1 MYLHYAPH
9 IKVRI
14 FFHTDLCIRIYQ
26 RTYKWIYTPWYVWNI
41 RAHIHICTYLRMYMT
56 NNFANNANICTLWD
70 VFSYDKKVHK
80 CYKTVIIISIISNA
94 TVTASA
100 SLLYWSNYCRRA
112 LTLYARNFSFFAIHS
127 IIFLCKYATAHTLL
141 YSFFQ

>member
-26 RTYKWIYTPWYVWNI
+26 RTYKWIYTP
-41 RAHIHICTYLRMYMT
+41 IHMCTYLRMYMT

-70 VFSYDKKVHK
+70 AFSYDKKK
-80 CYKTVIIISIISNA
+80 YISA
-94 TVTASA
+94 TKLSSSSPSFPMQRWLQARRFCIEAITAAALLLYMLGIFHSLQFTASFFFVNMPQ
-100 SLLYWSNYCRRA
+100 LILCCTPFFSN
-112 LTLYARNFSFFAIHS
+112 SF
-127 IIFLCKYATAHTLL
+127 LG
-141 YSFFQ
+141 